1 MSADTTPTLDELA
14 AQIGLSP
21 QLVRD
26 LFDNGLISLSA
37 AERDVDLR
45 ELRRARRLR
54 DDLELQHAAITI
66 ILRLR
71 QRTLALQHE
80 VAQLRRVARIRLTT
94 RPSDTWSDAE
104 WILLDDER

>member
-1 MSADTTPTLDELA
+1 MPTDTTFNREQLA
-14 AQIGLSP
+14 AQIGLP
-21 QLVRD
+21 VQLVQD
-26 LFDNGLISLSA
+26 LFDNGVISLRETQREA
-37 AERDVDLR
+37 DLR

-80 VAQLRRVARIRLTT
+80 ITQLQRAARTAPT
-94 RPSDTWSDAE
+94 SVPHDVWSEAE
-104 WILLDDER
+104 WLILAEDQ